1 MNTNAKMI
9 LGITVAAAA
18 GAAIGLLLAP
28 EKGVDLQKKIK
39 KGATEWIKEFSG
51 LLGLGQQLVSE
62 FKSTVNLNG
71 LSSEMID
78 LDEKELVTLKHSEYG
93 SEKE

>member
-1 MNTNAKMI
+1 MNTTAKMI

-39 KGATEWIKEFSG
+39 EGANEWMKEFSG
-51 LLGLGQQLVSE
+51 LLGLGQQLASE
-62 FKSTVNLNG
+62 FKSNINLNG

-78 LDEKELVTLKHSEYG
+78 LDEKEIVTLKRS
-93 SEKE
+93 